1 MTSKRSVSAT
11 PPAARRPVNFARVL
25 CAALFVVALVGAAQ
39 AQSGRRVVREKE
51 IAPVPTPVPSP
62 EAKKPVQ
69 EATKKIPLVV
79 LADNTGAMQASATT
93 QSIVTQAFGLRLR
106 EARAFEINADS
117 TRAPRGEASRKA
129 KGETERFVVWI
140 ALRARGM
147 DDGQMGMGRPNPEN
161 YIIEYA
167 VFDPVTGKSR
177 GSGIVYPR
185 PARGGIGGVLGGS
198 PSCYP
203 TTYAYEFEFVYAA
216 IDAANRVMKSFNL
229 VPPPVCGG

>member
-1 MTSKRSVSAT
+1 V
-11 PPAARRPVNFARVL
+11 PP
-25 CAALFVVALVGAAQ
+25 
-39 AQSGRRVVREKE
+39 
-51 IAPVPTPVPSP
+51 P
-62 EAKKPVQ
+62 EVKKPVQ

-79 LADNTGAMQASATT
+79 LADDTGAMQASVST
-93 QSIVTQAFGLRLR
+93 QSIVTQTFGLRLR
-106 EARAFEINADS
+106 EAKAFEINADATRS
-117 TRAPRGEASRKA
+117 TRGEASRKA

-147 DDGQMGMGRPNPEN
+147 DNGQMGMGRPNPEN

-167 VFDPVTGKSR
+167 VFEPVTGKSR

-185 PARGGIGGVLGGS
+185 PSRGNIGVLGGA

-216 IDAANRVMKSFNL
+216 IDAANRVMKTFNL